1 MQRDFVPSYLQSD
14 NVPMESGAIRI
25 SQKEATRFDV
35 LRRVLDRT
43 IGLRQA
49 AMYMGVSYRHA
60 KRLKAKAEVGLA
72 ALAHA
77 NRGRRPWNRVD
88 EDLRTRI
95 LSLSQEKYADFND
108 THLTELL
115 GREGIDISRETV
127 RRMRREAGIAPK
139 RKRKPPRHHRRR
151 PRKTSEGLMMLW
163 DGSPHRWFGAD
174 SDPCCLMAAIDD
186 ATGKILAAFFCP
198 HECSWAYLEL
208 LRRVVRDWGV
218 PCSVYQDKHTAL
230 KRNDDWLSLEEE
242 LAGTQEPTQV
252 GMALADL
259 GIEAI
264 FANSPQAKG
273 RIEKLF
279 ETLQDRLVAEL
290 GLKGIKEIEEAN
302 EYMASV
308 FIPGFNERF
317 AVKVSGEHRWRRLH
331 SSVDLD
337 LICSFR
343 YKATVSNDNAIR
355 FSGMVLDIEP
365 GPNGRSYAGIRADLR
380 QMLDGSWRIYH
391 QDKLI
396 GKAAST
402 EIGEPFRSKR
412 RRKDAK
418 AAYDCHWVYLA
429 SKQRSTVEANLPA
442 TRPTT
447 RIVRHPGKAIGATR
461 IA

>member
-1 MQRDFVPSYLQSD
+1 
-14 NVPMESGAIRI
+14 MESGEVRI
-25 SQKEATRFDV
+25 SQKEATRYDV
-35 LRRVLDRT
+35 LRRVLDGT
-43 IGLRQA
+43 ISLAQA
-49 AMYMGVSYRHA
+49 AEYMGVSYRQA
-60 KRLKAKAEVGLA
+60 KRLKPRAEEGVL

-77 NRGRRPWNRVD
+77 NRGRRPWNKVD

-115 GREGIDISRETV
+115 GLEGIGISRETV
-127 RRMRREAGIAPK
+127 RRMRREAGIAAK
-139 RKRKPPRHHRRR
+139 RKRKPRRHHRRR
-151 PRKTSEGLMMLW
+151 TRKTSEGLMMLW
-163 DGSPHRWFGAD
+163 DGSPHRWFGKD
-174 SDPCCLMAAIDD
+174 TDPCCLMAAIDD
-186 ATGKILAAFFCP
+186 ATGKILGAVFCP

-242 LAGTQEPTQV
+242 LSDTREPTQV

-259 GIEAI
+259 GIQAI

-273 RIEKLF
+273 RVEKLF

-290 GLKGIKEIEEAN
+290 GLRDIKEIEAAN

-308 FIPGFNERF
+308 FIPEFNERF
-317 AVKVSGEHRWRRLH
+317 GVKISGEHRWRRAPL
-331 SSVDLD
+331 SVDLD
-337 LICSFR
+337 VICSFR
-343 YKATVSNDNAIR
+343 YRATVANDNAIR
-355 FSGMVLDIEP
+355 FCGTIFDIEP
-365 GPNGRSYAGIRADLR
+365 GPNKKSYAGIQADVR

-391 QDKLI
+391 QGNLI
-396 GKAAST
+396 GQAVST
-402 EIGEPFRSKR
+402 EIGEPFRTKR

-418 AAYDCHWVYLA
+418 AAYDCHWVYMA
-429 SKQRSTVEANLPA
+429 SKQTQGMDRDLPA
-442 TRPTT
+442 GRPTT
-447 RIVRHPGKAIGATR
+447 RIVRQPGKPMGATR